1 MSSIKDVQYAMNGE
15 PKASAPVQ
23 QEWVPEAAPIKDNTP
38 KSDGF
43 VVYKLANSNRKG
55 GVYIPHIDYVIDPR
69 TITDEKPDG
78 DGPEM
83 IRLLKGVT
91 TIWVKEQ
98 EKLDKEWVKKN
109 GRPIEFPKGTK
120 FISVP
125 NWDKAMI
132 EFMEVCRHN
141 IRNPHR
147 KTGSKF
153 EFFKY
158 DPAEVAREMYKKELL
173 ELEMITKA
181 SVQSFEKMKM
191 HAAFLGI
198 ALVDELGRAKQ
209 EEALRTDYMLA
220 AKRDPKRFKDSL
232 DSKEVDVYFK
242 VRAAIIDNKIDLG
255 RGDGKAYWGKGG
267 GLICNVPK
275 NEDNARFLTN
285 LALTP
290 TTEGKQFLEKLN
302 SIST

>member
-15 PKASAPVQ
+15 PGAPQKSQ
-23 QEWVPEAAPIKDNTP
+23 QDWIP
-38 KSDGF
+38 KSEPLKNQSPKNEGF
-43 VVYKLANSNRKG
+43 VVYRLVNNNRKG

-69 TITDEKPDG
+69 TITDAKPEG

-125 NWDKAMI
+125 SWDKSMI
-132 EFMEVCRHN
+132 EFMTVCRHN
-141 IRNPHR
+141 IQNPNR

-158 DPAEVAREMYKKELL
+158 DPNEVAKEMYKREVL
-173 ELEMITKA
+173 ELQMVTKA
-181 SVQSFEKMKM
+181 NAQPLEKMKK
-191 HAAFLGI
+191 HAFFLGI
-198 ALVDELGRAKQ
+198 SLTDELGRAKP
-209 EEALRTDYMLA
+209 EDRLRMDYMLA
-220 AKRDPKRFKDSL
+220 AKRNSQAFKDSL
-232 DSKEVDVYFK
+232 DSKEVDIRFII
-242 VRAAIIDNKIDLG
+242 REAILDNKIDIG
-255 RGDGKAYWGKGG
+255 RGDGKVYWGKGG
-267 GLICNVPK
+267 SLIGNVPRDTDSVK
-275 NEDNARFLTN
+275 FLTD

-290 TTEGKQFLEKLN
+290 NQEGKEFLEKLN
-302 SIST
+302 EINT